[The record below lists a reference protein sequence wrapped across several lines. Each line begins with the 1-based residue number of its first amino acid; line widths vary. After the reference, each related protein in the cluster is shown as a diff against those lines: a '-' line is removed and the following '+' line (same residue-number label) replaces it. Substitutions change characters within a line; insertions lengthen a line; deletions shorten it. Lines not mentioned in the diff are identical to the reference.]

1 MRRPDDNPPGARI
14 VALAPLQQVA
24 LAAAGGSV
32 IVGAA
37 SLALTRAPMPALTA
51 AVFFGAVTLVA
62 LGFFAQLR
70 PRPPFGAANAITL
83 CRAALIAVVAGFAV
97 DPPPA
102 EDSDWWIAALLAGT
116 ALLLDGA
123 DGWTA
128 RRRGLATAF
137 GARFDMETDA
147 LAALVLSLALWQ
159 AERTGAWIVAV
170 GALRYLFLVAG
181 WAFAT
186 MRRPLPPS
194 RRRRAVAALQ
204 ATLLTTCLV
213 PALPGWAAPALGAA
227 ALAAT
232 SLSFLIDTIWLMR
245 RRRRDIPA

>member
-1 MRRPDDNPPGARI
+1 MERHDDSPRGAQI
-14 VALAPLQQVA
+14 ASLAPMQQAA
-24 LAAAGGSV
+24 LAAAAGG
-32 IVGAA
+32 ILVGAA
-37 SLALTRAPMPALTA
+37 SLVLARAPLPALTSVA
-51 AVFFGAVTLVA
+51 FFGIVALVA

-83 CRAALIAVVAGFAV
+83 GRAALIAVVAGYAV

-102 EDSDWWIAALLAGT
+102 EDNVWWIAALLAGA

-137 GARFDMETDA
+137 GARFDMEIDA

-159 AERTGAWIVAV
+159 GDRTGAWIVAV
-170 GALRYLFLVAG
+170 GALRYLFLIAG
-181 WAFAT
+181 WAFAP

-194 RRRRAVAALQ
+194 QRRRAVAALQ
-204 ATLLTTCLV
+204 VALMIVCLV
-213 PALPGWAAPALGAA
+213 PALPVWAAPAMGGG
-227 ALAAT
+227 ALAMTAF
-232 SLSFLIDTIWLMR
+232 SFLIDTCWLLR
-245 RRRRDIPA
+245 RRSIPA